1 MIDGSEG
8 INSIDAGDESLGF
21 NVRETTRFTMNSSLP
36 CLSAMRSVAFSTSR
50 IVKPRR
56 SREARKFRPAAK
68 IVDLP
73 SGASIIRLESLDV
86 NQVQSVFDRISCVEN
101 EGAIE

>member
-1 MIDGSEG
+1 
-8 INSIDAGDESLGF
+8 
-21 NVRETTRFTMNSSLP
+21 MNSSLP

-73 SGASIIRLESLDV
+73 SGASIIRLGSLDV

-101 EGAIE
+101 EGANRVDVRSYELQVVWV